1 MGEIFE
7 VKLEKKKQWLK
18 VIIFTGFTQ
27 RTCENVDIS
36 IYIEKLDISIYI
48 EYILTALSRFA
59 KYMFWI

>member
-7 VKLEKKKQWLK
+7 VKLEHKETMVKLK
-18 VIIFTGFTQ
+18 VIILTGFTQ

-36 IYIEKLDISIYI
+36 IYIE
-48 EYILTALSRFA
+48 YILAALSRFA

>member
-7 VKLEKKKQWLK
+7 VKLEKEKQWSK

-36 IYIEKLDISIYI
+36 IYIE
-48 EYILTALSRFA
+48 YILAALSRFA